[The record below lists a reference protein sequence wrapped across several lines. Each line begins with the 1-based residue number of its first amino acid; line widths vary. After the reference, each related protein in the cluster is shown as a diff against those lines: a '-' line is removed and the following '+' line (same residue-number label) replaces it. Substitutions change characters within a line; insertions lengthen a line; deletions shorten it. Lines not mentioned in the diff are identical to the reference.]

1 VLYRHKHPA
10 WWLQSFLA
18 GVATMVLGGRNHVGQ
33 LQKVTVNFQY
43 SNFWVQNFAGVSY
56 EGCVRLSTMYG
67 WAV

>member
-33 LQKVTVNFQY
+33 LQKVIVKYRY
-43 SNFWVQNFAGVSY
+43 SNFWAYELCWVIIQGVRASKY
-56 EGCVRLSTMYG
+56 DL
-67 WAV
+67 